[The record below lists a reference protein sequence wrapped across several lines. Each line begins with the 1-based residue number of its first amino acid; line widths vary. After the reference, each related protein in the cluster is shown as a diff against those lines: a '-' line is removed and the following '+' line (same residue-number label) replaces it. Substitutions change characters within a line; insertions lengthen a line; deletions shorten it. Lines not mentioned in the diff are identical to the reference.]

1 MAESVPAGVPGRA
14 DAEGAMDRRRRLNA
28 AQRAL
33 HILLGDGSGAWPE
46 VYELIDCVRERGLY
60 RPDFRSFTA
69 WMKAL
74 ADREGV
80 STSLLWRRKRAGDFY
95 RAWASMHP
103 AAPELGKTPNLS
115 VDGLDTIRKISQID
129 AARADELM
137 YELIDRGLSPKRLRA
152 ELRERELHRRRMERR

>member
-1 MAESVPAGVPGRA
+1 MAESVPAGATGRA
-14 DAEGAMDRRRRLNA
+14 DAEGAMDRRRRLDA

-33 HILLGDGSGAWPE
+33 HILLGDGSGAWTE

-74 ADREGV
+74 AEREGV
-80 STSLLWRRKRAGDFY
+80 STSLLWRRKGAGEFY
-95 RAWASMHP
+95 RAWASAHP
-103 AAPELGKTPNLS
+103 GAPELGKAPNLS
-115 VDGLDTIRKISQID
+115 VDGLNMIHRISRLD
-129 AARADELM
+129 PTRGDELM

-152 ELRERELHRRRMERR
+152 ELRERELHRRRVKGR

>member
-1 MAESVPAGVPGRA
+1 MAESVLAGATGRA
-14 DAEGAMDRRRRLNA
+14 DAEGAMDRRRRLDA

-33 HILLGDGSGAWPE
+33 HILLGDGSGAWTE

-80 STSLLWRRKRAGDFY
+80 STSLLWRRKRAGEFY
-95 RAWASMHP
+95 RAWASVHP
-103 AAPELGKTPNLS
+103 GAPALGKTGNMS
-115 VDGLDTIRKISQID
+115 VDGLDTIRKISELD
-129 AARADELM
+129 AVRADELM
-137 YELIDRGLSPKRLRA
+137 YELIDRDVSPKLLRA
-152 ELRERELHRRRMERR
+152 ELRERELHCRRVEGR